1 MTSHPSAHRPRQG
14 MVTSSPA
21 TDWSADLTGYLERQ
35 AERLAAR
42 GVPHPDAAAAALAAR
57 GRLGL
62 DRDAFARRLRLPAT
76 TVAAA
81 EAGRLPLD
89 RFPPPLARRVRA
101 LDGRRGA
108 ADASGDPGRPGADP
122 PHLGV

>member
-62 DRDAFARRLRLPAT
+62 DRDAFARRLRVAPAS
-76 TVAAA
+76 VVEA
-81 EAGRLPLD
+81 ESGRLPVD
-89 RFPPPLARRVRA
+89 HFPPALARRVRSLA
-101 LDGRRGA
+101 PTDDPSGRRQDRRGPRSIGPEPA
-108 ADASGDPGRPGADP
+108 G
-122 PHLGV
+122 